1 MDVLRIAL
9 PKGHLWSQV
18 SDLINQAGYG
28 LTLRNERSYLISS
41 NDPELKFR
49 IHRAQNIATLVEE
62 GRYDLGITGY
72 DWLMEYGSNVK
83 ELIDLELGKVNV
95 VAAVPQK
102 FGINC
107 SGADAFKRVVK
118 KIRSEGRTSVIVA
131 SEYANIARN
140 LSRKKLKGAPTKII
154 HSYGATETF
163 IDVADVIVDCT
174 ETGETL
180 RQNGWSIV
188 YNLFESTAR
197 LVANRESL
205 RNPWKKTKIADFQLL
220 LAGAKNARGLK
231 LLKMNVPEKFFNRV
245 MKVLP
250 AMKSPTISRLHGRKD
265 SGYAVEVAVTGDQL
279 VKLIPTL
286 KKNGATDILEVDI
299 KKVVQ

>member
-1 MDVLRIAL
+1 MNVLRVAL

-18 SDLINQAGYG
+18 SALINQAGYG
-28 LTLRNERSYLISS
+28 LTLKNERSYLINS
-41 NDPELKFR
+41 NDPELRFR
-49 IHRAQNIATLVEE
+49 VHRAQNISPLVEE

-72 DWLMEYGSNVK
+72 DWLREHGSNVK

-95 VAAVPQK
+95 VAAIPQK
-102 FGINC
+102 YGIKG
-107 SGADAFKRVVK
+107 SKDDAFKQVVQ
-118 KIRSEGRTSVIVA
+118 KIRSEGRARVVVA

-140 LSRKKLKGAPTKII
+140 LFQKKLKGVPTKII

-163 IDVADVIVDCT
+163 IDVADFIVDCT

-180 RQNGWSIV
+180 RQNGWEVV
-188 YNLFESTAR
+188 YKLFESTAR

-205 RNPWKKTKIADFQLL
+205 RDPWKKNKIADFQLL

-231 LLKMNVPEKFFNRV
+231 LLKMNVPEKFFDRV

-250 AMKSPTISRLHGRKD
+250 AMKSPTISRLHGRK
-265 SGYAVEVAVTGDQL
+265 SAGYAVEVAVTGDQV
-279 VKLIPTL
+279 VKLIPML

-299 KKVVQ
+299 NKVVQ